1 MAGLG
6 WEQRAVGVS
15 VCREALVGG
24 GENQPCRSGAQRQG
38 VTAVL
43 CRQRECSGS
52 NFSSVGSFIWVENLE
67 SGMGLL
73 VPTPT

>member
-1 MAGLG
+1 M
-6 WEQRAVGVS
+6 S
-15 VCREALVGG
+15 VCRETLVGG
-24 GENQPCRSGAQRQG
+24 GENQPCHSGAQPQG

-52 NFSSVGSFIWVENLE
+52 NFFSVSSFIWVENLE